1 MSIPEDLLEILV
13 CPACRGKVELKAD
26 GGALK
31 CVECRRV
38 YPVRDGIPAMVV
50 EEATVEDEKA
60 ADSA

>member
-26 GGALK
+26 GSALK
-31 CVECRRV
+31 CAECHRV

-50 EEATVEDEKA
+50 EEATIEDEKS